1 MRSASP
7 RGPRTSRA
15 ATGARSPTSS
25 GARCRSSA
33 SRADSPAARTV
44 LVSRSRSGTGGN
56 GPSSQPSA
64 SGNHY
69 DSSSG
74 SRIAYQTLATNVG
87 GPFRDTNGVSDIVR
101 SVVEGSQVS
110 SRYASN
116 GQSCR
121 TLGNGPSQRPAISE
135 AGTTVLSATDASNFT
150 CYSSERDRNGSIAD
164 VFVWTERRLGS
175 ILWSFD
181 TNKRELE
188 LDSRNP
194 ATSARTNY
202 NVRRRPG
209 TSAITRCTCGTAGRS
224 PEPVG
229 TGCTRGNAP

>member
-1 MRSASP
+1 M
-7 RGPRTSRA
+7 
-15 ATGARSPTSS
+15 
-25 GARCRSSA
+25 
-33 SRADSPAARTV
+33 

-101 SVVEGSQVS
+101 SVVEGGQVA

-135 AGTTVLSATDASNFT
+135 AGTTVLYDTDASNFT
-150 CYSSERDRNGSIAD
+150 CYSSGRDRNGSIAD

-194 ATSARTNY
+194 ATSACTNY
-202 NVRRRPG
+202 YMWETRDPFADIALARRSGWYSDPAAKRAEAAQSERYHQVYMRYG
-209 TSAITRCTCGTAGRS
+209 G
-224 PEPVG
+224 PE
-229 TGCTRGNAP
+229 